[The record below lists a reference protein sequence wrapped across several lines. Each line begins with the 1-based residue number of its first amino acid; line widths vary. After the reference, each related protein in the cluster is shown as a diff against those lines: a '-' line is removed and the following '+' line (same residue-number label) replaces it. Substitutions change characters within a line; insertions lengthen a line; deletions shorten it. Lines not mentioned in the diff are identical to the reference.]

1 LKQGMMMERR
11 MSFFK
16 NKMAAAR
23 KGDDM
28 NR

>member
-1 LKQGMMMERR
+1 MMERR